1 MKALV
6 LGGGG
11 REHALVRSLSRD
23 PGITSLHCAPGNP
36 GISANAENHVI
47 NVRDG
52 LAVTQLAARIRAEL
66 VVIGP
71 EAPLVEGVADTL
83 RDRGIPVFG
92 PDREAARIEGSK
104 TFAKEVM
111 QAAGVPTARGRAC
124 RSQGQ
129 LAEALDTF
137 GPPYVVKAD
146 GLAAGKGVVVTR
158 DRGEAERH
166 GRESGRV
173 VVEEYLD
180 GPEVSLFVLC
190 DGRNAL
196 PMVPAQ
202 DFKRAHDGD
211 TGPNTGGM
219 GAYAPLRWTPN
230 GLVDEVMETIV
241 RPTVG
246 ELSRRGN
253 RYQGLLY
260 VGLTL
265 TSEGPRVVEF
275 NARFGDP
282 EAQVILDRLATPVGA
297 LLQATDTG
305 GLGGITTLEWRKGYA
320 ATVVLGAENYP
331 GDPVTGDLVGGL
343 DAANAVEGAYIL
355 HAGTAWSGVRD
366 IKTTGGR
373 VLNAVGTGD
382 TLARAR
388 ERAYRAVEQIELRGA
403 HYRGDIAQ
411 TAAEDEG

>member
-11 REHALVRSLSRD
+11 REHALVRALSRD

-52 LAVTQLAARIRAEL
+52 LAVTQLASRIRAEL

-71 EAPLVEGVADTL
+71 EAPLVDGVADVL

-104 TFAKEVM
+104 TYAKEVM
-111 QAAGVPTARGRAC
+111 QAAGVPTARARTC
-124 RSQGQ
+124 KSQGQ
-129 LAEALDTF
+129 AADALDAF
-137 GPPYVVKAD
+137 GPPYVVKDD
-146 GLAAGKGVVVTR
+146 GLAAGKGVVVTH

-166 GRESGRV
+166 ARECGRV

-180 GPEVSLFVLC
+180 GPEMSLFVLC
-190 DGRNAL
+190 DGVNAVPML
-196 PMVPAQ
+196 PAR

-219 GAYAPLRWTPN
+219 GAYVPLPCAPE
-230 GLVDEVMETIV
+230 GLVDEVMATIV

-246 ELSRRGN
+246 ELAQRGD

-260 VGLTL
+260 VGLAL

-282 EAQVILDRLATPVGA
+282 EAQVLLDRLATPIGA
-297 LLQATDTG
+297 LLQAADTG
-305 GLGGITTLEWRKGYA
+305 GLGRITSLEWRKGA
-320 ATVVLGAENYP
+320 AVAVVLGAENYP
-331 GDPVTGDLVGGL
+331 GEPAKGDPVSGI

-366 IKTTGGR
+366 IKSNGGR

-382 TLARAR
+382 TLATAR
-388 ERAYRAVEQIELRGA
+388 ERAYQAIERIELRGSF
-403 HYRGDIAQ
+403 YRSDIAAS
-411 TAAEDEG
+411 AAVKEG